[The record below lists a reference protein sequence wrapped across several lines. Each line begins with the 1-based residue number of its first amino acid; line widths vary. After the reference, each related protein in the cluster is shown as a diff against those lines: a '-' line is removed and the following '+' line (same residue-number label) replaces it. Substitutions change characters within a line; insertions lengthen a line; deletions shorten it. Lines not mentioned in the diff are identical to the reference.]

1 MKPPAGETSGVTI
14 RLLGGVE
21 AVSAAGERFDVGP
34 PKCQVLLAALALS
47 AGTAVPVWRLVEAVW
62 GDRPPRTAER
72 TLQSYITRLRG
83 SLGPDVVVRSG
94 SAYRL
99 DLPRDSVDV
108 LRFRRAADAG
118 RLAEALGEWTGHPLS
133 GVEAPGLAAEVD
145 GLIERWLRAVEAQ
158 LTADID
164 TEPGATIAWLTELT
178 ARYPFREELSAL
190 QITALY
196 RIGRQADALA
206 AYRAVRRRMVDELGV
221 EPTRRLRELEKFVLS
236 QDRRLEGS
244 RQAPRGGNL
253 PVRTP
258 RLVGREGDLSAVE
271 DALRTCPVVTLVG
284 PGGVGKTAL
293 ALAAAQQ
300 VSAGNDAWL
309 VDLTE
314 ISADRDVARAVAA
327 ELGVKEGP
335 GRSLDESVVVALRPS
350 RAVVVLDNCDH
361 VVHGAAEL
369 SQAMASGCPE
379 VRILATSREALGL
392 GPDERLFPVPP
403 LPPDGAGADLFEERA
418 TALSPGFDPRSNRAV
433 VEKICRRLDGLPLA
447 IELAAART
455 TSLTPDELLGRLDDQ
470 LRLLVG
476 GRRTG
481 AGRHRTMRATVDWS
495 YDLLDPSEQ
504 AVFQRLSVF
513 AGAFGQD
520 GAEAASA
527 GTEID
532 VDAALHALVVRS
544 MVVAEPSP
552 FGQRYRMLE
561 PIRQFAAE
569 RLDASG
575 TAEIARSALPSFLRQ
590 RIAHIHGL
598 LAGAAESEGI
608 ARLDALWPDL
618 RATVDRAC
626 LTNDHQLVFDL
637 VRPIAS
643 EGTFRNR
650 QEIGHWAERLL
661 AMIPPA
667 DAASIVVALAA
678 AAPRYHLRQDPA
690 GFDRLVERYGD
701 RGHPV
706 VRHLRAHVHDD
717 FAAQIAS
724 APDAAACLRHLGA
737 SDLAELI
744 EVDLGAAL
752 VFQGSYVRGDTVL
765 GSLVE
770 RFRTQGP
777 PTLLNW
783 SLMLLGFSAAFQGAR
798 ERAERLF
805 DEGIDLLIPDRTHSP
820 NRTVRAGVLFRR
832 GDRADGV
839 RLLRSYVDELL
850 DTDNMQGS
858 CVAAVEFV
866 GMMTAA
872 DRLPDCARILGF
884 LDTTGFL
891 DNSGWATMVAGPR
904 EVLDRAD
911 DVVQA
916 DGAVRAD
923 RADPITDH
931 RRALDHM
938 RATLSELLEVETA
951 NDERRNDAP
960 HP

>member
-1 MKPPAGETSGVTI
+1 MKSPAGASSGVKI

-21 AVSAAGERFDVGP
+21 AVSGAEEPLDVGP
-34 PKCQVLLAALALS
+34 AKCRVLLAALALS
-47 AGTAVPVWRLVEAVW
+47 AGTAVPIWRLVEAVW

-72 TLQSYITRLRG
+72 TLQSYIARLRG
-83 SLGPDVVVRSG
+83 RLGPDTIVRSG

-99 DLPRDSVDV
+99 DLPRESVDV
-108 LRFRRAADAG
+108 MRFQRAADAG
-118 RLAEALGEWTGHPLS
+118 HVTEALTEWTGHPLA
-133 GVEAPGLAAEVD
+133 GVEAPGLTAEVD
-145 GLIERWLRAVEAQ
+145 GLIERWLRVVEAQ
-158 LTADID
+158 LTVDVD

-190 QITALY
+190 LITALY

-206 AYRAVRRRMVDELGV
+206 TYRAVRRRMVDELGV
-221 EPTRRLRELEKFVLS
+221 EPTRRLRELENSVLS
-236 QDRRLEGS
+236 QDQRLERS
-244 RQAPRGGNL
+244 QQAPRGGNL
-253 PVRTP
+253 PVRAA
-258 RLVGREGDLSAVE
+258 RLVGRDSDLSAVA

-284 PGGVGKTAL
+284 PGGIGKTAL
-293 ALAAAQQ
+293 AMAAAQQ

-314 ISADRDVARAVAA
+314 ISSDHDVARAVAA

-335 GRSLDESVVVALRPS
+335 GRSLDESVVVALRS
-350 RAVVVLDNCDH
+350 SQTVVVLDNCDH
-361 VVHGAAEL
+361 VVEGAAGL
-369 SQAMASGCPE
+369 AQAVASGCPA
-379 VRILATSREALGL
+379 VRVLATSREGLGL
-392 GPDERLFPVPP
+392 GPDERLFPVAP
-403 LPPDGAGADLFEERA
+403 LSPAGAGADLFEERA
-418 TALSPGFDPRSNRAV
+418 TALSPAFDPRPNRAV

-481 AGRHRTMRATVDWS
+481 ADRHRTMRATIDWS
-495 YDLLDPSEQ
+495 YGLLEPSEQ

-513 AGAFGQD
+513 AGPFGQD
-520 GAEAASA
+520 GAEATSA
-527 GTEID
+527 GTGID
-532 VDAALHALVVRS
+532 VDAAIHALVGRS

-569 RLDASG
+569 RLEASE
-575 TAEIARSALPSFLRQ
+575 TAEIVRSTLPQFLRN

-598 LAGAAESEGI
+598 LVGAAEAEGI

-618 RATVDRAC
+618 RAVVDRAC
-626 LTNDHQLVFDL
+626 VTHDHQLVFDL
-637 VRPIAS
+637 VQPIAS
-643 EGTFRNR
+643 EGAFRHR

-661 AMIPPA
+661 AMTPP
-667 DAASIVVALAA
+667 DDEPSIVVALTA

-701 RGHPV
+701 PEHPV

-717 FAAQIAS
+717 FTAQIAS
-724 APDAAACLRHLGA
+724 APDAATCLRRIGRAH
-737 SDLAELI
+737 LAELI

-752 VFQGSYVRGDTVL
+752 VFQGSYARGDAVL
-765 GSLVE
+765 GRLVE
-770 RFRTQGP
+770 RFRAQGP

-783 SLMLLGFSAAFQGAR
+783 SLMLLGFSAAFQGAP
-798 ERAERLF
+798 EQAERLF
-805 DEGIDLLIPDRTHSP
+805 GEGIDVLIPDRTHSP
-820 NRTVRAGVLFRR
+820 NRTVQAGVLFRR

-839 RLLRSYVDELL
+839 RILRSYVDELL

-858 CVAAVEFV
+858 CVAAVEYV

-872 DRLPDCARILGF
+872 DRLVDCARILGF

-891 DNSGWATMVAGPR
+891 DNSGWANLVAGPR
-904 EVLDRAD
+904 GVLDGSGR
-911 DVVQA
+911 
-916 DGAVRAD
+916 AVRAT
-923 RADPITDH
+923 PITDH
-931 RRALDHM
+931 RQALAHM
-938 RATLSELLEVETA
+938 RVTLGELL
-951 NDERRNDAP
+951 
-960 HP
+960 